1 MSENT
6 GTTVQQSAEH
16 PKSFAPLDPAT
27 FPGQLLWLAITFGLL
42 YVLVGRIVLPRAGS
56 VIEERRNRIKGDI
69 ALAEEI
75 RGDTQVALARYTQ
88 ALADARSHAGEVA
101 KDLREKVKLEVETER
116 AKIEAEIAAR
126 ISEAEKRIAAAKARA
141 LDSVGEIANE
151 VARAIVSKLID
162 EEVTT
167 DEVKSALV
175 KHAAE

>member
-1 MSENT
+1 MSENS

-42 YVLVGRIVLPRAGS
+42 YVLVRRVVLPRAGS

-75 RGDTQVALARYTQ
+75 RRDTQVALARYTQ
-88 ALADARSHAGEVA
+88 ALADARSNAGKVVN
-101 KDLREKVKLEVETER
+101 DMRQKVKLEVEKER
-116 AKIEAEIAAR
+116 AKIEAEIVAR

-141 LDSVGEIANE
+141 LASVGEIANE
-151 VARAIVSKLID
+151 VTSAIVSKLID

>member
-42 YVLVGRIVLPRAGS
+42 YVLVRRVVL
-56 VIEERRNRIKGDI
+56 
-69 ALAEEI
+69 
-75 RGDTQVALARYTQ
+75 GDTQVALARYTQ
-88 ALADARSHAGEVA
+88 AVADARSRAGEVA
-101 KDLREKVKLEVETER
+101 KGLREKVKLEVETER
-116 AKIEAEIAAR
+116 ARIEAEIAAR
-126 ISEAEKRIAAAKARA
+126 ISEAEKRIAAAQARA
-141 LDSVGEIANE
+141 LASVGEIANE

-175 KHAAE
+175 RHAAE

>member
-6 GTTVQQSAEH
+6 GSTVQQSAEH
-16 PKSFAPLDPAT
+16 HKSFPPLDPTT
-27 FPGQLLWLAITFGLL
+27 FPSQLLWLAITFGLL
-42 YVLVGRIVLPRAGS
+42 YVLVRRLISPRVGS
-56 VIEERRNRIKGDI
+56 VIEERHNRVKGDI

-75 RGDTQVALARYTQ
+75 RADTQVALARYTQ
-88 ALADARSHAGEVA
+88 AVADARSNASQVA
-101 KDLREKVKLEVETER
+101 NDMRQKVKLEVEKEQ
-116 AKIEAEIAAR
+116 ANIEAEITAR

-141 LDSVGEIANE
+141 LASVGEIANE
-151 VARAIVSKLID
+151 VTSAIVSKLID

>member
-42 YVLVGRIVLPRAGS
+42 YVLARRVVLPIAGS

-75 RGDTQVALARYTQ
+75 RSDTQVALARYTQ
-88 ALADARSHAGEVA
+88 AIADARSHAGEVD
-101 KDLREKVKLEVETER
+101 KSLREKVKLEVETER
-116 AKIEAEIAAR
+116 ARIEAEIAAR

-141 LDSVGEIANE
+141 LASVGEIANE
-151 VARAIVSKLID
+151 VTSAIVSKLID

>member
-6 GTTVQQSAEH
+6 GTTVQQSAEQ
-16 PKSFAPLDPAT
+16 PKSFAPLDPTT
-27 FPGQLLWLAITFGLL
+27 FPSQLLWLGITFGLL
-42 YVLVGRIVLPRAGS
+42 YVLVRRVMSPRVGS
-56 VIEERRNRIKGDI
+56 VIEERHNRIKGDL

-75 RGDTQVALARYTQ
+75 RRDTQVALTRYTQ
-88 ALADARSHAGEVA
+88 AVADARSHAGEVA

-116 AKIEAEIAAR
+116 ATIEAEIAAR
-126 ISEAEKRIAAAKARA
+126 ISEAEKRIAAAKAKA
-141 LDSVGEIANE
+141 LTSVSEIASE
-151 VARAIVSKLID
+151 VASAMVSKLID